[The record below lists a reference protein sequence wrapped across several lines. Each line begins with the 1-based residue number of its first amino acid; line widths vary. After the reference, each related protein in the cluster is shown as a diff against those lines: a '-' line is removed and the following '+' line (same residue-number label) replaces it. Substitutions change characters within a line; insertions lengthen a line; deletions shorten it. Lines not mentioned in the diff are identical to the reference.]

1 MLYLVLTN
9 VQTTLFCKRA
19 PKGTVCFNLAIHRW
33 SAGFLG
39 NSWLIDAN
47 ALWSTIKLA
56 GGHRARGAS
65 LFRTNSPTE
74 NGVSAERSAIAL
86 SALMRDVCGVSAA
99 SASDDVRGDGA
110 TNSDALRHVFGSVPS
125 DALSAGS
132 TPDSSGVSAAT

>member
-1 MLYLVLTN
+1 MSLGALKSNDKATDADRSDHASVARSALTN

-99 SASDDVRGDGA
+99 SASDDV
-110 TNSDALRHVFGSVPS
+110 
-125 DALSAGS
+125 
-132 TPDSSGVSAAT
+132 